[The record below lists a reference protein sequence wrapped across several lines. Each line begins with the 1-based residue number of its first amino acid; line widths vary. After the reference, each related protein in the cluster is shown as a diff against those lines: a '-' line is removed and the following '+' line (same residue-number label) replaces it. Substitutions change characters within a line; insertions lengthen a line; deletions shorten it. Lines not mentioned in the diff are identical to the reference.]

1 GHGRTAARHRRR
13 RRLPCLPHAHGL
25 HRALPEAHLAH
36 GGDRR
41 PETRG
46 RESRAERRSLMQ
58 AALWLA
64 QRVTAGI
71 LAVCVVVHL
80 ATIIYAVRGGL
91 TAAEI
96 LGRTRGSG
104 AWLAFYM
111 VFVLAVAIH
120 APIGLRPVLGEW
132 LRWRGASR
140 EIFLVL
146 FALFLAV
153 VG

>member
-1 GHGRTAARHRRR
+1 MT
-13 RRLPCLPHAHGL
+13 
-25 HRALPEAHLAH
+25 
-36 GGDRR
+36 
-41 PETRG
+41 
-46 RESRAERRSLMQ
+46 Q
-58 AALWLA
+58 AVLWVA

-80 ATIIYAVRGGL
+80 ATIVYAVQGGL

-96 LGRTRGSG
+96 LGRTRGNTT
-104 AWLAFYM
+104 WLVFYL
-111 VFVLAVAIH
+111 VFISAAAIH

-146 FALFLAV
+146 FALLLAALGARAALSV
-153 VG
+153 FA